1 MNFVGDEKRI
11 QALFRELKLED
22 QHVVPEFDRVWHEA
36 QVSRSKTFALPRK
49 RLRTSL
55 MATAF
60 TLVVMSAM
68 FLFSGSSGTAPE
80 IPELAIAQISPLI
93 VVNNPESFRRRRI
106 VRRHRTQAVILDAVA
121 LRTWKSPT
129 SIFMEIPARSEI
141 NSLPQLNQASKE
153 LQAFLPGDGK
163 N

>member
-11 QALFRELKLED
+11 QALFRELRLED
-22 QHVVPEFDRVWHEA
+22 QHVVPEFDRVWNEA
-36 QVSRSKTFALPRK
+36 RVSRSETFALPHR

-55 MATAF
+55 IATAF

-68 FLFSGSSGTAPE
+68 FLFSGSSGRAPE
-80 IPELAIAQISPLI
+80 IPELAIVQMSPVI
-93 VVNNPESFRRRRI
+93 VVNNPEPVPKRRI
-106 VRRHRTQAVILDAVA
+106 VRRHETQVFIRDAVA
-121 LRTWKSPT
+121 LTTWKSPT
-129 SIFMEIPARSEI
+129 AIFMETPARSEI

-153 LQAFLPGDGK
+153 LQAFLPGDGR

>member
-11 QALFRELKLED
+11 QALFRELRLED
-22 QHVVPEFDRVWHEA
+22 QHVVPEVDYVLNEA
-36 QVSRSKTFALPRK
+36 QVSRSETFALPHK
-49 RLRTSL
+49 HLRISL
-55 MATAF
+55 IATAF

-68 FLFSGSSGTAPE
+68 FLFSGSSGRAPE
-80 IPELAIAQISPLI
+80 IPELAVVQTSPPI
-93 VVNNPESFRRRRI
+93 VVNNPKSLPKRRI
-106 VRRHRTQAVILDAVA
+106 VPRHRTQAVIRDAVA